1 MGCSCG
7 VVYSIHICTHVYTY
21 TYAYFAHE
29 CLSTVYCVEYMVI
42 VCVVL
47 CMYIRTHKNR
57 FVLYKLIVLWT
68 HVHIQLYNS
77 IVQYKYIMCVCYSV
91 LEGNIIFNPP
101 QLEGFF

>member
-1 MGCSCG
+1 M
-7 VVYSIHICTHVYTY
+7 VYSIHVCTHVYTY

-47 CMYIRTHKNR
+47 CMYIRTYKNR
-57 FVLYKLIVLWT
+57 FVLYQLFVLWT
-68 HVHIQLYNS
+68 HVRTYTAVHS
-77 IVQYKYIMCVCYSV
+77 IVQHKYIMCVCYSV
-91 LEGNIIFNPP
+91 LEGNISFNQP